1 MKRANIA
8 NFFTEAELDAA
19 VAAAPETVPYDP
31 ENPPT
36 REEDWTP
43 DKAILHLGLDD
54 LRAQRAARRAAREAA
69 AKAASVAQ
77 EKPKKPRAIQIA
89 LRIPPDVLARWKAGG
104 PGWQTRMVQRLS
116 AP

>member
-1 MKRANIA
+1 MKRANTVASFI
-8 NFFTEAELDAA
+8 TEAELDAA

-31 ENPPT
+31 DNPPT
-36 REEDWTP
+36 TEKDWSPDRVFVTYSREEFFDEL
-43 DKAILHLGLDD
+43 A
-54 LRAQRAARRAAREAA
+54 RRRAAREAA
-69 AKAASVAQ
+69 AKAAL